1 MKKNDT
7 YYPMQKERQ
16 VQILYFNN
24 DCREFRFQSEDL
36 PSQEQVDKLW
46 KKLPDWVWKKMD
58 DDPSIYFMHNDEQLC
73 DGIFYRLN
81 HYDLNPLSP
90 DFYEDGNMIGQNWMK
105 ENNVGHTSMSVGDI
119 VVIDG
124 THYYCA
130 SFGWKKLFQDEEE

>member
-1 MKKNDT
+1 MT
-7 YYPMQKERQ
+7 PIYPMKKERQ

-24 DCREFRFQSEDL
+24 DCREFAFQSEDL
-36 PSQEQVDKLW
+36 PTQEQVDKLW
-46 KKLPDWVWKKMD
+46 KQLPDWVVDEFHYIIKHEEWKHE
-58 DDPSIYFMHNDEQLC
+58 SLC
-73 DGIFYRLN
+73 DRIFYLLN
-81 HYDLNPLSP
+81 HYEHNPLAI
-90 DFYEDGNMIGQNWMK
+90 DFYEDQNPKGQNWLK